1 MFDWVMNTPLLLM
14 GTRSTQEQPPELLC
28 RKGVLRDF
36 AKFTGKHLCQ
46 SLLVETIAQVLFCEF
61 CEISKKTFSYRTVPV
76 AASVYS
82 KHFSPVGANPNKKFL
97 EFLKISKF
105 IMIFSINYIARCSYQ
120 VFCSYEY
127 VSMGVW
133 GCPKLFSAWIEI
145 YKNINRNI
153 ILARVFV
160 NQTDFFIRTLRG
172 KRLFSQ

>member
-14 GTRSTQEQPPELLC
+14 GTRSTQEQSPELLC

-82 KHFSPVGANPNKKFL
+82 
-97 EFLKISKF
+97 
-105 IMIFSINYIARCSYQ
+105 
-120 VFCSYEY
+120 
-127 VSMGVW
+127 
-133 GCPKLFSAWIEI
+133 
-145 YKNINRNI
+145 
-153 ILARVFV
+153 
-160 NQTDFFIRTLRG
+160 
-172 KRLFSQ
+172 